1 MDKKEVEK
9 MWERLERMDGLIFR
23 QSGLNKY
30 LKEMQEKVE
39 KLEKDVN
46 DLIIKNIDEREGK
59 LIDESE

>member
-23 QSGLNKY
+23 QSVVSKY
-30 LKEMQEKVE
+30 LKEMQGKIE

-46 DLIIKNIDEREGK
+46 DLIIKNIDEREV
-59 LIDESE
+59 IDESE